1 MGHVLVIDDDP
12 TFRRVVCRAIEQD
25 GFRVVEADGYDALA
39 MARNS
44 LPALILLDLRMPGMS
59 GLQILHALRCDSLTA
74 SIPVIIVSATSEDD
88 VTRETVRL
96 GAVGFLYK
104 THFSVPDLRTLVKQ
118 HMSGKNASAA

>member
-44 LPALILLDLRMPGMS
+44 LPALILLDLRMPGVS
-59 GLQILHALRCDSLTA
+59 GLQILHALRCDGLTPP
-74 SIPVIIVSATSEDD
+74 S
-88 VTRETVRL
+88 R
-96 GAVGFLYK
+96 
-104 THFSVPDLRTLVKQ
+104 
-118 HMSGKNASAA
+118 

>member
-25 GFRVVEADGYDALA
+25 GFRVVEARRVRCVA

-44 LPALILLDLRMPGMS
+44 LPAHFAGPENAGGEWPANPSNAAVRWPHR
-59 GLQILHALRCDSLTA
+59 LH
-74 SIPVIIVSATSEDD
+74 PVIIVSPPAKMTLY
-88 VTRETVRL
+88 RETVRL